1 MSEKGS
7 KELLHIEKVV
17 QKEKNLTGSGEGQK
31 QQKDGGKK
39 KPEEEKPITKKC
51 RLAHAGMLR
60 HQKQKFNHHKKCVL

>member
-39 KPEEEKPITKKC
+39 NRRKRSLSQKN
-51 RLAHAGMLR
+51 AGLPM
-60 HQKQKFNHHKKCVL
+60 QGC